1 MLTLGTVYKLINM
14 SMNTLPFALLIWG
27 FYTMVYGI
35 IQADNSYD
43 LHSFLTQQTCSTAA
57 DTFYND
63 CRVDTTIEHNIQV
76 VDITLAQEDY
86 MGMGVIFVS
95 CFSLINVAWIGLF
108 VKNGGMFSQ
117 SWGTIG
123 YHALNVK
130 SMRQSSYKYLGYTI
144 ATILACMSF
153 YGLSE
158 ITNEEEHYS
167 EAYAETQ
174 KVQTE
179 KMIGLFA
186 NGLFQCVIGL
196 VALITPVPDTIEY
209 GDNFMNCK
217 VKSQPWTTSR
227 DVMEKVQ
234 DAVAA
239 ARGGENGYLKEL
251 TGCSDNDI
259 DKLLS
264 DVKAIP
270 FEVSF
275 VTKVTNFV
283 LCKGGDEKN
292 DNGGANTSPRNP
304 HDQL

>member
-1 MLTLGTVYKLINM
+1 MLTLNTVYKFVNM

-35 IQADNSYD
+35 ISADNSYD
-43 LHSFLTQQTCSTAA
+43 LHSYLTQQTCSGAA
-57 DTFYND
+57 DTFLQD
-63 CRVDTTIEHNIQV
+63 CSVDYNIQV
-76 VDITLAQEDY
+76 VDVTTAQEDY
-86 MGMGVIFVS
+86 MDMGVIFVS
-95 CFSLINVAWIGLF
+95 CFSLINVAWICLF
-108 VKNGGMFSQ
+108 VKNGGLFSQ

-130 SMRQSSYKYLGYTI
+130 SMRQSSYKFLGYTV
-144 ATILACMSF
+144 ATVLMCMSI
-153 YGLSE
+153 YGLKS
-158 ITNEEEHYS
+158 ITDEEEHYS
-167 EAYAETQ
+167 DADEETQ
-174 KVQTE
+174 KVQTK

-186 NGLFQCVIGL
+186 NGLFQCVLGL

-209 GDNFMNCK
+209 GEKFMNCK

-251 TGCSDNDI
+251 TGCSDNDV

-283 LCKGGDEKN
+283 LCKGGDEKI
-292 DNGGANTSPRNP
+292 DNGGASTSPSP

>member
-1 MLTLGTVYKLINM
+1 MFTLGTVYKFVNM

-27 FYTMVYGI
+27 FYTMVFGI
-35 IQADNSYD
+35 ISADNSYD
-43 LHSFLTQQTCSTAA
+43 LHSYLTQQTCSGAA
-57 DTFYND
+57 DTFFDDCSYAYYND
-63 CRVDTTIEHNIQV
+63 NVQV
-76 VDITLAQEDY
+76 VDITSAQEDY
-86 MGMGVIFVS
+86 MGTGVTFVS
-95 CFSLINVAWIGLF
+95 CFSLINVAWICLF
-108 VKNGGMFSQ
+108 VKNGGMLSQ

-130 SMRQSSYKYLGYTI
+130 SMRQSSYKYLGYTV
-144 ATILACMSF
+144 ATVLMCMSI
-153 YGLSE
+153 YGLKS
-158 ITNEEEHYS
+158 ITDEEDHYS
-167 EAYAETQ
+167 DAHEETQ
-174 KVQTE
+174 KVQTN

-186 NGLFQCVIGL
+186 NGLFQCVLGL

-209 GDNFMNCK
+209 GDKFMNCK

-251 TGCSDNDI
+251 TGCSDDDV

-264 DVKAIP
+264 DVKPIP

-283 LCKGGDEKN
+283 LCKGGDEKI
-292 DNGGANTSPRNP
+292 DNGGASTSPNP